1 VFSSAVCDHD
11 KQLSKKLDHFRV
23 LQLRTQSAG
32 CFYTHTE
39 VVGQA
44 IQYLSF
50 SCRFSEARLLPESD
64 LEFCSK
70 TAPMLLEG
78 SYNSARMF
86 LQFCS
91 NDARMLCEAE
101 TASEQNFQ
109 NRDTSKQ
116 DKDQFLVQDQ
126 GTLRVRVFLSFVL
139 PPPLPSS
146 NHSIKTRLQQSWV
159 CWSCFG
165 WLLRFSIS
173 SVFIRVC
180 RYLLFFFTVGYGYQ
194 AIFIVFLS
202 LVLFLEMCCY
212 RSWEMVLEV
221 CVVGVLFFFSLW
233 FVFFFPFLF
242 GCVSRLYVTVVV
254 MVIFLSNLYR
264 SVWSPFLGVLSLRM
278 MRIMDAEVE
287 THWSLNV

>member
-1 VFSSAVCDHD
+1 MFSSAVCDHD

-50 SCRFSEARLLPESD
+50 SCRFSEARTLPESD

-78 SYNSARMF
+78 SYNSVRMF

-116 DKDQFLVQDQ
+116 EPVEGMRKI
-126 GTLRVRVFLSFVL
+126 
-139 PPPLPSS
+139 SS
-146 NHSIKTRLQQSWV
+146 SCRIRERLGLGFF
-159 CWSCFG
+159 CLSCFRRRC
-165 WLLRFSIS
+165 LRRPI
-173 SVFIRVC
+173 
-180 RYLLFFFTVGYGYQ
+180 L
-194 AIFIVFLS
+194 
-202 LVLFLEMCCY
+202 
-212 RSWEMVLEV
+212 
-221 CVVGVLFFFSLW
+221 
-233 FVFFFPFLF
+233 
-242 GCVSRLYVTVVV
+242 
-254 MVIFLSNLYR
+254 
-264 SVWSPFLGVLSLRM
+264 
-278 MRIMDAEVE
+278 
-287 THWSLNV
+287 